1 MTLSLHQLEM
11 LLDEVDI
18 ETGLVQL
25 VWRRDE
31 FPEEGDFYIQKEFRL
46 LPGREPARSQEEE

>member
-1 MTLSLHQLEM
+1 MTLSIYQLEM

-18 ETGLVQL
+18 NGLVQL

-31 FPEEGDFYIQKEFRL
+31 FPETGDFYIRKEFRL
-46 LPGREPARSQEEE
+46 MPGREPATSQEEE

>member
-1 MTLSLHQLEM
+1 MTLSIYQLEM

-18 ETGLVQL
+18 NGLVQL

-31 FPEEGDFYIQKEFRL
+31 FPETGDFYIQKEFRL
-46 LPGREPARSQEEE
+46 ISGRTPERSQEEE